1 MKVTIVHTNNKKQ
14 LLVSTKTMEK
24 LMERFARD
32 DSKLTITH
40 FRESVPYLSNNY
52 EGYKD
57 MPKWMHI
64 YPAAEFAKDEN
75 NNLKMKAFNGIL
87 LLKFG
92 NITDVDGVEGIKRS
106 VAILPSTLAAITGA
120 DGKTVIVLIKF
131 QGEKDSLPTSEADAE
146 LLYRIAYQQIFPV
159 YQAIVKASILV
170 DGPKPSIEAGS
181 TLSQEPSIH
190 NSFMMT
196 LDAEPYFNSKAVAM
210 KIDSHARSQNLTP
223 NTGNNQQMIADSGT
237 AEAKND
243 NKKEDKNSVRSNIVS
258 MMKLLESR
266 YDFRYNTV
274 MKYVEYL
281 PKDKGWYGYRP
292 VEPRVQKRMTLEV
305 QLANIRVSIKD
316 VRNYLESDLLS
327 TYNPVEDFLFKCAGK
342 WDGKDYI
349 RALART
355 VPTDNPYWEDWFYTW
370 FLAMVN
376 QWRSYSHRKY
386 GNSVAPLLISK
397 QGYNKSTFCRSL
409 VPPELQWGYNDNL
422 VLSEKRQVLQAMC
435 QALLLNLDEFN
446 QISPQ
451 VQQGFLKN
459 IIQLPSV
466 KMKPPYGSH
475 VQEFPRMASFIATS
489 NMEDILS
496 DPSGN
501 RRFLGVELTGPI
513 DVSQLPNYEQ
523 LYAQALAALQAG
535 EKTYFDAEQTKLIMA
550 SNRKFEVISPV
561 DQYFNLYFD
570 LTDDAKQGEY
580 LTAAEIFQELKSHI
594 GSSVKLSNLISF
606 GRKLSQMPSIH
617 RKRFNDGMRYLV
629 VRKS

>member
-1 MKVTIVHTNNKKQ
+1 MKITITHRNNKNQ
-14 LLVSTKTMEK
+14 LLVSTKS
-24 LMERFARD
+24 LERFLERIVND
-32 DSKLTITH
+32 DAKNTVAN
-40 FRESVPYLSNNY
+40 FREYVPWLTNGYD
-52 EGYKD
+52 GYKN
-57 MPKWMHI
+57 MATWMHVH
-64 YPAAEFAKDEN
+64 PAAEFQKSEN
-75 NNLKMKAFNGIL
+75 GLLKMKQNNGVL
-87 LLKFG
+87 LLTFV
-92 NITDVDGVEGIKRS
+92 NIEEDGGVDAVKQK
-106 VAILPSTLAAITGA
+106 VASLPSTLAAFMGA
-120 DGKTVIVLIKF
+120 DGISLNVLVKYALAK
-131 QGEKDSLPTSEADAE
+131 GSLPDDEVEADRIYKQAFQTFAP
-146 LLYRIAYQQIFPV
+146 LYQIL
-159 YQAIVKASILV
+159 VKATMQM
-170 DGPKPSIEAGS
+170 P
-181 TLSQEPSIH
+181 EPSIYSDFLFTQDASPYYREDALPLVLNEIIH
-190 NSFMMT
+190 TIEKPVDNLKDAIVDNSEEDVDKDGKELSDNIM
-196 LDAEPYFNSKAVAM
+196 
-210 KIDSHARSQNLTP
+210 R
-223 NTGNNQQMIADSGT
+223 MIGFLC
-237 AEAKND
+237 
-243 NKKEDKNSVRSNIVS
+243 KK
-258 MMKLLESR
+258 
-266 YDFRYNTV
+266 YDFRYNSV
-274 MKYVEYL
+274 MKFTEYR
-281 PKDKGWYGYRP
+281 PKDKDYWGYQP
-292 VEPRVQKRMTLEV
+292 VDARVQKRMTLEV

-523 LYAQALAALQAG
+523 LYAQALVALQAG

>member
-1 MKVTIVHTNNKKQ
+1 MKFTITHRNKKNQ
-14 LLVSTKTMEK
+14 LLVSTKS
-24 LMERFARD
+24 LERFLERIVND
-32 DSKLTITH
+32 DAKNTVEN
-40 FRESVPYLSNNY
+40 FREYVPWLTNGYD
-52 EGYKD
+52 GYKD
-57 MPKWMHI
+57 MPTWMHVH
-64 YPAAEFAKDEN
+64 PAAEFQKSEN
-75 NNLKMKAFNGIL
+75 GLLKMKQNNGIL
-87 LLKFG
+87 LLTFV
-92 NITDVDGVEGIKRS
+92 NIKEEGGVAAAKQS
-106 VAILPSTLAAITGA
+106 VASLPSTLSAFMGA
-120 DGKTVIVLIKF
+120 DGISLNVLVKYALAK
-131 QGEKDSLPTSEADAE
+131 GSLPDDEVEADRIYKQAFQTFAP
-146 LLYRIAYQQIFPV
+146 LYQIL
-159 YQAIVKASILV
+159 VKATMQM
-170 DGPKPSIEAGS
+170 P
-181 TLSQEPSIH
+181 EPSIYSDFLFTQDASPYYREDALPLVLNEVIH
-190 NSFMMT
+190 TVEKPVDNLKDAIVDNSEEDVDKDGKELSDNIM
-196 LDAEPYFNSKAVAM
+196 
-210 KIDSHARSQNLTP
+210 R
-223 NTGNNQQMIADSGT
+223 MIGFLC
-237 AEAKND
+237 
-243 NKKEDKNSVRSNIVS
+243 KK
-258 MMKLLESR
+258 
-266 YDFRYNTV
+266 YDFRYNSV
-274 MKYVEYL
+274 MKFTEYR
-281 PKDKGWYGYRP
+281 PKDKDYWGYQP
-292 VEPRVQKRMTLEV
+292 VDARVQKRMTLEV

-570 LTDDAKQGEY
+570 LTDDVKLGEY

>member
-1 MKVTIVHTNNKKQ
+1 MKITITHRNNKNQ
-14 LLVSTKTMEK
+14 LLVSTKS
-24 LMERFARD
+24 LERFLERIVND
-32 DSKLTITH
+32 DAKNTIAN
-40 FRESVPYLSNNY
+40 FREYVPWLTNGYD
-52 EGYKD
+52 GYKN
-57 MPKWMHI
+57 MATWMHVH
-64 YPAAEFAKDEN
+64 PAAEFQKSEN
-75 NNLKMKAFNGIL
+75 GLLKMKQNNGVL
-87 LLKFG
+87 LLTFV
-92 NITDVDGVEGIKRS
+92 NIKDDGGVDAVKQK
-106 VAILPSTLAAITGA
+106 VASLPSTLAAFIGA
-120 DGKTVIVLIKF
+120 DGISLNVLVKYALAK
-131 QGEKDSLPTSEADAE
+131 GSLPDDEVEADRIYKQAFQTFAP
-146 LLYRIAYQQIFPV
+146 LYQIL
-159 YQAIVKASILV
+159 VKATMQM
-170 DGPKPSIEAGS
+170 P
-181 TLSQEPSIH
+181 EPSIYSDFLFTQDASPYYREDALPLVLNEVIH
-190 NSFMMT
+190 TIEKPVDNLKNAIVDNSEEDVDKDCKELSDNIM
-196 LDAEPYFNSKAVAM
+196 
-210 KIDSHARSQNLTP
+210 R
-223 NTGNNQQMIADSGT
+223 MIGFLC
-237 AEAKND
+237 
-243 NKKEDKNSVRSNIVS
+243 KK
-258 MMKLLESR
+258 
-266 YDFRYNTV
+266 YDFRYNSV
-274 MKYVEYL
+274 MKFTEYR
-281 PKDKGWYGYRP
+281 PKDKDYWGFQP
-292 VEPRVQKRMTLEV
+292 VDARVQKRMTLEV

-327 TYNPVEDFLFKCAGK
+327 TYNPVEDFLFKCMGK
-342 WDGKDYI
+342 WDGKDHI

-422 VLSEKRQVLQAMC
+422 VLSEKRHVLQAMC

>member
-1 MKVTIVHTNNKKQ
+1 MKITITHRNNKNQ
-14 LLVSTKTMEK
+14 LLVSTKS
-24 LMERFARD
+24 LERFLERIVND
-32 DSKLTITH
+32 DAKNTVAN
-40 FRESVPYLSNNY
+40 FREYVPWLTNGYD
-52 EGYKD
+52 GYKN
-57 MPKWMHI
+57 MATWMHVH
-64 YPAAEFAKDEN
+64 PAAEFQKSEN
-75 NNLKMKAFNGIL
+75 GLLKMKQNNGVL
-87 LLKFG
+87 LLTFV
-92 NITDVDGVEGIKRS
+92 NIEEDGGVGAVKQK
-106 VAILPSTLAAITGA
+106 VASLPSTLAAFMGA
-120 DGKTVIVLIKF
+120 DGISLNVLVKYALAK
-131 QGEKDSLPTSEADAE
+131 GSLPDNEVEADRIYKQAFQTFAP
-146 LLYRIAYQQIFPV
+146 LYQIL
-159 YQAIVKASILV
+159 VKATMQM
-170 DGPKPSIEAGS
+170 P
-181 TLSQEPSIH
+181 EPSIYSDFLFTQDASPYYREDALPLVLNEVIH
-190 NSFMMT
+190 TVEKPVDNLKDAIVDNSEEDVDKDGKELSDNIM
-196 LDAEPYFNSKAVAM
+196 
-210 KIDSHARSQNLTP
+210 R
-223 NTGNNQQMIADSGT
+223 MIGFLC
-237 AEAKND
+237 
-243 NKKEDKNSVRSNIVS
+243 KK
-258 MMKLLESR
+258 
-266 YDFRYNTV
+266 YDFRYNSV
-274 MKYVEYL
+274 MKFTEYR
-281 PKDKGWYGYRP
+281 PKDKDYWGYQP
-292 VEPRVQKRMTLEV
+292 VDARVQKRMTLEV

-570 LTDDAKQGEY
+570 LTDDVKLGEY

>member
-1 MKVTIVHTNNKKQ
+1 MKITITHRNNKNQ
-14 LLVSTKTMEK
+14 LLVSTKS
-24 LMERFARD
+24 LERFLERIVND
-32 DSKLTITH
+32 DAKNTVAN
-40 FRESVPYLSNNY
+40 FREYVPWLTNGYD
-52 EGYKD
+52 GYKN
-57 MPKWMHI
+57 MATWMHVH
-64 YPAAEFAKDEN
+64 PAAEFQKSEN
-75 NNLKMKAFNGIL
+75 GLLKMKQNNGVL
-87 LLKFG
+87 LLTFV
-92 NITDVDGVEGIKRS
+92 NIEEDGGVDAVKQK
-106 VAILPSTLAAITGA
+106 VASLPSTLAAFMGA
-120 DGKTVIVLIKF
+120 DGISLNVLVKYALAK
-131 QGEKDSLPTSEADAE
+131 GSLPDNEVEADRIYKQAFQTFAP
-146 LLYRIAYQQIFPV
+146 LYQIL
-159 YQAIVKASILV
+159 VKATMQM
-170 DGPKPSIEAGS
+170 P
-181 TLSQEPSIH
+181 EPSIYSDFLFTQDASPYYREDALPLVLNEVIH
-190 NSFMMT
+190 TVEKPVDNLKDAIVDNSEEDVDKDGKELSDNIM
-196 LDAEPYFNSKAVAM
+196 
-210 KIDSHARSQNLTP
+210 R
-223 NTGNNQQMIADSGT
+223 MIGFLC
-237 AEAKND
+237 
-243 NKKEDKNSVRSNIVS
+243 KK
-258 MMKLLESR
+258 
-266 YDFRYNTV
+266 YDFRYNSV
-274 MKYVEYL
+274 MKFTEYR
-281 PKDKGWYGYRP
+281 PKDKDYWGYQP
-292 VEPRVQKRMTLEV
+292 VDARVQKRMTLEV

-349 RALART
+349 RALACT

-422 VLSEKRQVLQAMC
+422 VLSEKRHVLQAMC

>member
-1 MKVTIVHTNNKKQ
+1 MKITITHRNNKNQ
-14 LLVSTKTMEK
+14 LLVSTKS
-24 LMERFARD
+24 LERFLERIVND
-32 DSKLTITH
+32 DAKNTIAN
-40 FRESVPYLSNNY
+40 FREYVPWLTNGYD
-52 EGYKD
+52 GYKN
-57 MPKWMHI
+57 MATWMHVH
-64 YPAAEFAKDEN
+64 PAAEFQKSEN
-75 NNLKMKAFNGIL
+75 GLLKMKQNNGVL
-87 LLKFG
+87 LLTFV
-92 NITDVDGVEGIKRS
+92 NIKEDGGVDAVKQK
-106 VAILPSTLAAITGA
+106 VASLPSTLAAFMGA
-120 DGKTVIVLIKF
+120 DGISLNVLVKYALAK
-131 QGEKDSLPTSEADAE
+131 GSLPDDEVEADRIYKQAFQTFAP
-146 LLYRIAYQQIFPV
+146 LYQIL
-159 YQAIVKASILV
+159 VKATMQM
-170 DGPKPSIEAGS
+170 P
-181 TLSQEPSIH
+181 EPSIYSDFLFTQDASPYYREDALPLVLNEVIH
-190 NSFMMT
+190 TIEKSVDNLKDAIVDNSEEDVDKDGKELSDNIM
-196 LDAEPYFNSKAVAM
+196 
-210 KIDSHARSQNLTP
+210 R
-223 NTGNNQQMIADSGT
+223 MIGFLC
-237 AEAKND
+237 
-243 NKKEDKNSVRSNIVS
+243 KK
-258 MMKLLESR
+258 
-266 YDFRYNTV
+266 YDFRYNSV
-274 MKYVEYL
+274 MKFTEYR
-281 PKDKGWYGYRP
+281 PKDKDYWGFQP
-292 VEPRVQKRMTLEV
+292 VDARVQKRMTLEV

-327 TYNPVEDFLFKCAGK
+327 TYNPVENFLFKCMGK
-342 WDGKDYI
+342 WDGKDHI

-355 VPTDNPYWEDWFYTW
+355 VPTDNPHWEDWFYTW
-370 FLAMVN
+370 FLAMVD

-435 QALLLNLDEFN
+435 QSLVINLDEFN

-459 IIQLPSV
+459 LIQLPSV

-523 LYAQALAALQAG
+523 LYAQALSALQTG
-535 EKTYFDAEQTKLIMA
+535 EKTYFDAEQTKMIMA

-570 LTDDAKQGEY
+570 LTDDVKQGEY

-594 GSSVKLSNLISF
+594 GSSVKLSNLITF

>member
-1 MKVTIVHTNNKKQ
+1 MMKFTITHRNKKNQ
-14 LLVSTKTMEK
+14 LLVSTKS
-24 LMERFARD
+24 LERFLERIVND
-32 DSKLTITH
+32 DAKNTVEN
-40 FRESVPYLSNNY
+40 FREYVPWLTNGYD
-52 EGYKD
+52 GYKD
-57 MPKWMHI
+57 MPTWMHVH
-64 YPAAEFAKDEN
+64 PAAEFQKSEN
-75 NNLKMKAFNGIL
+75 GLLKMKQNNGIL
-87 LLKFG
+87 LLTFV
-92 NITDVDGVEGIKRS
+92 NIKEEGGVAAAKQS
-106 VAILPSTLAAITGA
+106 VASLPSTLAAFMGA
-120 DGKTVIVLIKF
+120 DGISLHVLVKYALSKGTLPNEEAEADRIYKQAF
-131 QGEKDSLPTSEADAE
+131 HTFAPLYQILVKATMQMPEPSIYSDFLLTRDSLPYYREDALPLMLNE
-146 LLYRIAYQQIFPV
+146 VIHTVEKPV
-159 YQAIVKASILV
+159 DNIN
-170 DGPKPSIEAGS
+170 EAGVDNS
-181 TLSQEPSIH
+181 SEHVDKDSKELSDNILS
-190 NSFMMT
+190 
-196 LDAEPYFNSKAVAM
+196 
-210 KIDSHARSQNLTP
+210 
-223 NTGNNQQMIADSGT
+223 MIGFLC
-237 AEAKND
+237 
-243 NKKEDKNSVRSNIVS
+243 KK
-258 MMKLLESR
+258 
-266 YDFRYNTV
+266 YDFRYNSV
-274 MKYVEYL
+274 MKFTEYR
-281 PKDKGWYGYRP
+281 PKDKDYWGFQP
-292 VEPRVQKRMTLEV
+292 VDARVQKRMTLEV

-327 TYNPVEDFLFKCAGK
+327 TYNPVENFLFKCMGK
-342 WDGKDYI
+342 WDGKDHI
-349 RALART
+349 RALGRT
-355 VPTDNPYWEDWFYTW
+355 VPTDNPHWEDWFYTW
-370 FLAMVN
+370 FLAMVD

-523 LYAQALAALQAG
+523 LYAQALSALQAG

-570 LTDDAKQGEY
+570 LTDDAKLGEY

>member
-1 MKVTIVHTNNKKQ
+1 MKFTITHRNKKNQ
-14 LLVSTKTMEK
+14 LLVSTKS
-24 LMERFARD
+24 LERFLERIVNDDARN
-32 DSKLTITH
+32 TVEN
-40 FRESVPYLSNNY
+40 FREYVPYLTNGY
-52 EGYKD
+52 DGYKD
-57 MPKWMHI
+57 MPTWMHVH
-64 YPAAEFAKDEN
+64 PAAEFQKSEN
-75 NNLKMKAFNGIL
+75 GLLKMKKNNGVL
-87 LLKFG
+87 LLTF
-92 NITDVDGVEGIKRS
+92 VDIDEDGGADAIKQK
-106 VAILPSTLAAITGA
+106 VASLPSTLAAFVGA
-120 DGKTVIVLIKF
+120 DGISLHVLAKYALAK
-131 QGEKDSLPTSEADAE
+131 GALPDEEADAD
-146 LLYRIAYQQIFPV
+146 RIYKQAFLTFAPL
-159 YQAIVKASILV
+159 YQALVKAKMQM
-170 DGPKPSIEAGS
+170 P
-181 TLSQEPSIH
+181 EPSIYSDFLMTRDSFPYYREDALPLTLNEVFH
-190 NSFMMT
+190 DAGKPVESVDERDADNSSA
-196 LDAEPYFNSKAVAM
+196 DVDNDSKELSDNIM
-210 KIDSHARSQNLTP
+210 S
-223 NTGNNQQMIADSGT
+223 MIGFLC
-237 AEAKND
+237 
-243 NKKEDKNSVRSNIVS
+243 KK
-258 MMKLLESR
+258 
-266 YDFRYNTV
+266 YDFRYNSV
-274 MKYVEYL
+274 MKCTE
-281 PKDKGWYGYRP
+281 YRP
-292 VEPRVQKRMTLEV
+292 KEKDYWGYQPVDARVQKRMTLEV

-327 TYNPVEDFLFKCAGK
+327 TYNPVENFLFNCEGK
-342 WDGKDYI
+342 WDGKDHI

-370 FLAMVN
+370 FLAMVD
-376 QWRSYSHRKY
+376 QWRTYSHRKY

-435 QALLLNLDEFN
+435 QSLVINLDEFN

-466 KMKPPYGSH
+466 KIKPPYGSH

-513 DVSQLPNYEQ
+513 DVSQRPNYEQ
-523 LYAQALAALQAG
+523 LYAQALSALRAG
-535 EKTYFDAEQTKLIMA
+535 EKTYFDAEQTRQIMA
-550 SNRKFEVISPV
+550 NNRKFEVLSPV
-561 DQYFNLYFD
+561 DQYFDLYFD

-594 GSSVKLSNLISF
+594 GSSLKLNSLIAF
-606 GRKLSQMPSIH
+606 GRKLSQMPTIH

>member
-1 MKVTIVHTNNKKQ
+1 MKFTITHRNKKNQ
-14 LLVSTKTMEK
+14 LLVSTKS
-24 LMERFARD
+24 LERFLERIVND
-32 DSKLTITH
+32 DAKNTVEN
-40 FRESVPYLSNNY
+40 FREYVPWLTNGYD
-52 EGYKD
+52 GYKD
-57 MPKWMHI
+57 MPTWMHVH
-64 YPAAEFAKDEN
+64 PAAEFQKSEN
-75 NNLKMKAFNGIL
+75 GLLKMKQNNGIL
-87 LLKFG
+87 LLTFV
-92 NITDVDGVEGIKRS
+92 NIKEEGGVAAAKQN
-106 VAILPSTLAAITGA
+106 VASLPSTLAAFMGA
-120 DGKTVIVLIKF
+120 DGISLHVLVKYALSKGTLPNEEAEADRIYKQAF
-131 QGEKDSLPTSEADAE
+131 HTFAPLYQILVKATMQMPEPSIYSDFLLTRDSLPYYREDALPLMLNE
-146 LLYRIAYQQIFPV
+146 VIHTVEKPV
-159 YQAIVKASILV
+159 DNMNEV
-170 DGPKPSIEAGS
+170 DVD
-181 TLSQEPSIH
+181 
-190 NSFMMT
+190 NSFEHV
-196 LDAEPYFNSKAVAM
+196 DKDSKELSDNIM
-210 KIDSHARSQNLTP
+210 S
-223 NTGNNQQMIADSGT
+223 MIGFLC
-237 AEAKND
+237 
-243 NKKEDKNSVRSNIVS
+243 KK
-258 MMKLLESR
+258 
-266 YDFRYNTV
+266 YDFRYNSV
-274 MKYVEYL
+274 MKFTEYR
-281 PKDKGWYGYRP
+281 PKDKDYWGFQP
-292 VEPRVQKRMTLEV
+292 VDARVQKRMTLEV

-327 TYNPVEDFLFKCAGK
+327 TYNPVENFLFKCMGK
-342 WDGKDYI
+342 WDGKDHI

-355 VPTDNPYWEDWFYTW
+355 VPTDNPHWEDWFYTW
-370 FLAMVN
+370 FLAMVD

-570 LTDDAKQGEY
+570 LTDDVKLGEY
-580 LTAAEIFQELKSHI
+580 LTAAEIFQELKRHI

-629 VRKS
+629 ARKS

>member
-1 MKVTIVHTNNKKQ
+1 MKITITHRNNKNQ
-14 LLVSTKTMEK
+14 LLVSTKS
-24 LMERFARD
+24 LERFLERIVND
-32 DSKLTITH
+32 DAKNTVTN
-40 FRESVPYLSNNY
+40 FREYVPWLTNGYD
-52 EGYKD
+52 GYKN
-57 MPKWMHI
+57 MATWMHVH
-64 YPAAEFAKDEN
+64 PAAEFQKSEN
-75 NNLKMKAFNGIL
+75 GLLKMKQNNGVL
-87 LLKFG
+87 LLTFV
-92 NITDVDGVEGIKRS
+92 NIEEDGGVDAVKQK
-106 VAILPSTLAAITGA
+106 VASLPSTLAAFMGA
-120 DGKTVIVLIKF
+120 DGISLNVLVKYALAK
-131 QGEKDSLPTSEADAE
+131 GSLPDNEVEADRIYKQAFQTFAP
-146 LLYRIAYQQIFPV
+146 LYQIL
-159 YQAIVKASILV
+159 VKATMQM
-170 DGPKPSIEAGS
+170 P
-181 TLSQEPSIH
+181 EPSIYSDFLFTQDASPYYREDALPLVLNEVIH
-190 NSFMMT
+190 TVGKPVDNLKDAIVDNSEEDVDKDGKELSDNIM
-196 LDAEPYFNSKAVAM
+196 
-210 KIDSHARSQNLTP
+210 R
-223 NTGNNQQMIADSGT
+223 MIGFLC
-237 AEAKND
+237 
-243 NKKEDKNSVRSNIVS
+243 KK
-258 MMKLLESR
+258 
-266 YDFRYNTV
+266 YDFRYNSV
-274 MKYVEYL
+274 MKFTEYR
-281 PKDKGWYGYRP
+281 PKDKDYWGYQP
-292 VEPRVQKRMTLEV
+292 VDARVQKRMTLEV

-327 TYNPVEDFLFKCAGK
+327 TYNPVENFLFKCMGK

-570 LTDDAKQGEY
+570 LTDDAKLGEY

>member
-1 MKVTIVHTNNKKQ
+1 MKFTITHRNKKNQ
-14 LLVSTKTMEK
+14 LLVSTKS
-24 LMERFARD
+24 LERFLERIVND
-32 DSKLTITH
+32 DAKNTVEN
-40 FRESVPYLSNNY
+40 FREYVPWLTNGYD
-52 EGYKD
+52 GYKD
-57 MPKWMHI
+57 MPTWMHVH
-64 YPAAEFAKDEN
+64 PAAEFQKSEN
-75 NNLKMKAFNGIL
+75 GLLKMKQNNGIL
-87 LLKFG
+87 LLTFV
-92 NITDVDGVEGIKRS
+92 NIKEEGGVAAAKQS
-106 VAILPSTLAAITGA
+106 VASLPSTLAAFMGA
-120 DGKTVIVLIKF
+120 DGISLHVLVKYALSK
-131 QGEKDSLPTSEADAE
+131 GTLPNEEAEADRIYKQAFHTFAP
-146 LLYRIAYQQIFPV
+146 LYQIL
-159 YQAIVKASILV
+159 VKATMQM
-170 DGPKPSIEAGS
+170 P
-181 TLSQEPSIH
+181 EPSIYSDFLLTRDALPYYREDALPLMLNEVIH
-190 NSFMMT
+190 TVEKPVDNMNEVDVDNSFEHV
-196 LDAEPYFNSKAVAM
+196 DKDSKEL
-210 KIDSHARSQNLTP
+210 S
-223 NTGNNQQMIADSGT
+223 GNIMSMIGFLC
-237 AEAKND
+237 
-243 NKKEDKNSVRSNIVS
+243 KK
-258 MMKLLESR
+258 
-266 YDFRYNTV
+266 YDFRYNSV
-274 MKYVEYL
+274 MKFTEYR
-281 PKDKGWYGYRP
+281 PKDKDYWGFQP
-292 VEPRVQKRMTLEV
+292 VDARVQKRMTLEV

-327 TYNPVEDFLFKCAGK
+327 TYNPVENFLFKCMGK
-342 WDGKDYI
+342 WDGKDHI

-355 VPTDNPYWEDWFYTW
+355 VPTDNPHWEDWFYTW
-370 FLAMVN
+370 FLAMVD

-629 VRKS
+629 ARKS

>member
-1 MKVTIVHTNNKKQ
+1 MKITITHRNNKNQ
-14 LLVSTKTMEK
+14 LLVSTKS
-24 LMERFARD
+24 LERFLERIVND
-32 DSKLTITH
+32 DAKNTVAN
-40 FRESVPYLSNNY
+40 FREYVPWLTNGYD
-52 EGYKD
+52 GYKN
-57 MPKWMHI
+57 MATWMHVH
-64 YPAAEFAKDEN
+64 PAAEFQKSEN
-75 NNLKMKAFNGIL
+75 GLLKMKQNNGVL
-87 LLKFG
+87 LLTFV
-92 NITDVDGVEGIKRS
+92 NIEEDGGVDAVKQK
-106 VAILPSTLAAITGA
+106 VASLPSTLAAFMGA
-120 DGKTVIVLIKF
+120 DGISLNVLVKYALAK
-131 QGEKDSLPTSEADAE
+131 GSLPDNEVEADRIYKQAFQTFAP
-146 LLYRIAYQQIFPV
+146 LYQIL
-159 YQAIVKASILV
+159 VKATMQM
-170 DGPKPSIEAGS
+170 P
-181 TLSQEPSIH
+181 EPSIYSDFLFTQDASPYYREDALPLVLNEVIH
-190 NSFMMT
+190 TVGKPVDNLKDAIVDNSEEDVDKDGKELSDNIM
-196 LDAEPYFNSKAVAM
+196 
-210 KIDSHARSQNLTP
+210 R
-223 NTGNNQQMIADSGT
+223 MIGFLC
-237 AEAKND
+237 
-243 NKKEDKNSVRSNIVS
+243 KK
-258 MMKLLESR
+258 
-266 YDFRYNTV
+266 YDFRYNSV
-274 MKYVEYL
+274 MKFTEYR
-281 PKDKGWYGYRP
+281 PKDKDYWGYQP
-292 VEPRVQKRMTLEV
+292 VDARVQKRMTLEV

>member
-1 MKVTIVHTNNKKQ
+1 MKFTITHRNKKNQ
-14 LLVSTKTMEK
+14 LLVSTKS
-24 LMERFARD
+24 LERFLERIVNDDARN
-32 DSKLTITH
+32 TVEN
-40 FRESVPYLSNNY
+40 FREYVPYLTNGY
-52 EGYKD
+52 DGYKD
-57 MPKWMHI
+57 MPTWMHVH
-64 YPAAEFAKDEN
+64 PAAEFQKSEN
-75 NNLKMKAFNGIL
+75 GLLKMKKNNGVL
-87 LLKFG
+87 LLTF
-92 NITDVDGVEGIKRS
+92 VDIDEDGGADAIKQK
-106 VAILPSTLAAITGA
+106 VASLPSTLAAFVGA
-120 DGKTVIVLIKF
+120 DGISLHVLAKYALAK
-131 QGEKDSLPTSEADAE
+131 GALPDEEADAD
-146 LLYRIAYQQIFPV
+146 RIYKQAFLTFAPL
-159 YQAIVKASILV
+159 YQALVKAKMQM
-170 DGPKPSIEAGS
+170 P
-181 TLSQEPSIH
+181 EPSIYSDFLMTRD
-190 NSFMMT
+190 SFPYYREDALPLT
-196 LDAEPYFNSKAVAM
+196 LNEVFHDAEKPVESVDERDADNSSADVDN
-210 KIDSHARSQNLTP
+210 DSKELSDNIMS
-223 NTGNNQQMIADSGT
+223 MIGFLC
-237 AEAKND
+237 
-243 NKKEDKNSVRSNIVS
+243 KK
-258 MMKLLESR
+258 
-266 YDFRYNTV
+266 YDFRYNSV
-274 MKYVEYL
+274 MKCTE
-281 PKDKGWYGYRP
+281 YRP
-292 VEPRVQKRMTLEV
+292 KEKDYWGYQPVDARVQKRMTLEV

-327 TYNPVEDFLFKCAGK
+327 TYNPVENFLFNCEGK
-342 WDGKDYI
+342 WDGKDHI

-370 FLAMVN
+370 FLAMVD
-376 QWRSYSHRKY
+376 QWRTYSHRKY

-435 QALLLNLDEFN
+435 QSLVINLDEFN

-466 KMKPPYGSH
+466 KIKPPYGSH

-513 DVSQLPNYEQ
+513 NVSQRPNYEQ
-523 LYAQALAALQAG
+523 LYAQALSALRAG
-535 EKTYFDAEQTKLIMA
+535 EKTYFDAEQTRQIMA
-550 SNRKFEVISPV
+550 NNRKFEVLSPV
-561 DQYFNLYFD
+561 DQYFDLYFD

-594 GSSVKLSNLISF
+594 GSSLKLNSLIAF
-606 GRKLSQMPSIH
+606 GRKLSQMPTIH

>member
-1 MKVTIVHTNNKKQ
+1 MKFTITHRNKKNQ
-14 LLVSTKTMEK
+14 LLVSTKS
-24 LMERFARD
+24 LERFLERIVNDDARN
-32 DSKLTITH
+32 TVEN
-40 FRESVPYLSNNY
+40 FREYVPYLTNGY
-52 EGYKD
+52 DGYKD
-57 MPKWMHI
+57 MPTWMHVH
-64 YPAAEFAKDEN
+64 PAAEFQKSEN
-75 NNLKMKAFNGIL
+75 GLLKMKKNNGVL
-87 LLKFG
+87 LLTF
-92 NITDVDGVEGIKRS
+92 VDIDEDGGADAIKQK
-106 VAILPSTLAAITGA
+106 VASLPSTLAAFVGA
-120 DGKTVIVLIKF
+120 DGISLHVLAKYALAK
-131 QGEKDSLPTSEADAE
+131 GTLPDEEADAD
-146 LLYRIAYQQIFPV
+146 RIYKQAFLTFAPL
-159 YQAIVKASILV
+159 YQALVKAKMQM
-170 DGPKPSIEAGS
+170 P
-181 TLSQEPSIH
+181 EPSIFSDFLMTRD
-190 NSFMMT
+190 SFPYYREDALPLT
-196 LDAEPYFNSKAVAM
+196 LNEVFHDAEKPVESVDERKVDKSSGDVDNDSKELSDNIM
-210 KIDSHARSQNLTP
+210 S
-223 NTGNNQQMIADSGT
+223 MIGFLC
-237 AEAKND
+237 
-243 NKKEDKNSVRSNIVS
+243 KK
-258 MMKLLESR
+258 
-266 YDFRYNTV
+266 YDFRYNSV
-274 MKYVEYL
+274 MKCTE
-281 PKDKGWYGYRP
+281 YRP
-292 VEPRVQKRMTLEV
+292 KEKDYWGYQPVDARVQKRMTLEV

-327 TYNPVEDFLFKCAGK
+327 TYNPVENFLFNCEGK
-342 WDGKDYI
+342 WDGKDHI

-370 FLAMVN
+370 FLAMVD
-376 QWRSYSHRKY
+376 QWRAYSHRKY

-435 QALLLNLDEFN
+435 QSLVINLDEFN

-466 KMKPPYGSH
+466 KIKPPYGSH

-513 DVSQLPNYEQ
+513 NVSQRPNYEQ
-523 LYAQALAALQAG
+523 LYAQALSALRAG
-535 EKTYFDAEQTKLIMA
+535 EKTYFDAEQTRQIMA
-550 SNRKFEVISPV
+550 NNRKFEVLSPV
-561 DQYFNLYFD
+561 DQYFDLYFD

-594 GSSVKLSNLISF
+594 GSSLKLNSLIAF
-606 GRKLSQMPSIH
+606 GRKLSQMPTIH

>member
-1 MKVTIVHTNNKKQ
+1 MKITITHRNNKNQ
-14 LLVSTKTMEK
+14 LLVSTKS
-24 LMERFARD
+24 LERFLERIVND
-32 DSKLTITH
+32 DAKNTVAN
-40 FRESVPYLSNNY
+40 FREYVPWLTNGYD
-52 EGYKD
+52 GYKN
-57 MPKWMHI
+57 MATWMHVH
-64 YPAAEFAKDEN
+64 PAAEFQKSEN
-75 NNLKMKAFNGIL
+75 GLLKMKQNNGVL
-87 LLKFG
+87 LLTFV
-92 NITDVDGVEGIKRS
+92 NIEEDGGVDAVKQK
-106 VAILPSTLAAITGA
+106 VASLPSTLAAFMGA
-120 DGKTVIVLIKF
+120 DGISLNVLVKYALAK
-131 QGEKDSLPTSEADAE
+131 GSLPDDEVEADRIYKQAFQTFAP
-146 LLYRIAYQQIFPV
+146 LYQIL
-159 YQAIVKASILV
+159 VKATMQM
-170 DGPKPSIEAGS
+170 P
-181 TLSQEPSIH
+181 EPSIC
-190 NSFMMT
+190 SDFLFT
-196 LDAEPYFNSKAVAM
+196 QDASPYYREDALPLVLNEVIHTVEKPVDNLKDAIVDNSKEDVDKDGKELSDNIM
-210 KIDSHARSQNLTP
+210 R
-223 NTGNNQQMIADSGT
+223 MIGFLC
-237 AEAKND
+237 
-243 NKKEDKNSVRSNIVS
+243 KK
-258 MMKLLESR
+258 
-266 YDFRYNTV
+266 YDFRYNSV
-274 MKYVEYL
+274 MKFTEYR
-281 PKDKGWYGYRP
+281 PKDKDYWGYQP
-292 VEPRVQKRMTLEV
+292 VDARVQKRMTLEV

>member
-1 MKVTIVHTNNKKQ
+1 MKITITHRNNKNQ
-14 LLVSTKTMEK
+14 LLVSTKS
-24 LMERFARD
+24 LERFLERIVND
-32 DSKLTITH
+32 DAKNTVAN
-40 FRESVPYLSNNY
+40 FREYVPWLTNGYD
-52 EGYKD
+52 GYKN
-57 MPKWMHI
+57 MATWMHVH
-64 YPAAEFAKDEN
+64 PAAEFQKSEN
-75 NNLKMKAFNGIL
+75 GLLKMKQNNGIL
-87 LLKFG
+87 LLTFV
-92 NITDVDGVEGIKRS
+92 NIKDDGGVDAVKQK
-106 VAILPSTLAAITGA
+106 VASLPSTLAAFMGA
-120 DGKTVIVLIKF
+120 DGISLHVLVKYALAK
-131 QGEKDSLPTSEADAE
+131 GSLPDNEVEADRIYKQAFQTFAP
-146 LLYRIAYQQIFPV
+146 LYQIL
-159 YQAIVKASILV
+159 VKATMQM
-170 DGPKPSIEAGS
+170 P
-181 TLSQEPSIH
+181 EPSIYSDFLFTQDASPYYREDALPLVLNEVIH
-190 NSFMMT
+190 TIEKPVDNLKDAIVDNSEEDVDKDGKDLSDNIM
-196 LDAEPYFNSKAVAM
+196 
-210 KIDSHARSQNLTP
+210 R
-223 NTGNNQQMIADSGT
+223 MIGFLC
-237 AEAKND
+237 
-243 NKKEDKNSVRSNIVS
+243 KK
-258 MMKLLESR
+258 
-266 YDFRYNTV
+266 YDFRYNSV
-274 MKYVEYL
+274 MKFTEYR
-281 PKDKGWYGYRP
+281 PKDKDYWGYQP
-292 VEPRVQKRMTLEV
+292 VDARVQKRMTLEV

-386 GNSVAPLLISK
+386 GNSVAPLLISR

>member
-1 MKVTIVHTNNKKQ
+1 MKITITHRNNKNQ
-14 LLVSTKTMEK
+14 LLVSTKS
-24 LMERFARD
+24 LERFLERIVND
-32 DSKLTITH
+32 DAKNTVAN
-40 FRESVPYLSNNY
+40 FREYVPWLTNGYD
-52 EGYKD
+52 GYKN
-57 MPKWMHI
+57 MASWMHVH
-64 YPAAEFAKDEN
+64 PAAEFQKSEN
-75 NNLKMKAFNGIL
+75 GLLKMKQNNGVL
-87 LLKFG
+87 LLTFV
-92 NITDVDGVEGIKRS
+92 NIEEDGGVDAVKQK
-106 VAILPSTLAAITGA
+106 VASLPSTLAAFMGA
-120 DGKTVIVLIKF
+120 DGISLNVLVKYALAK
-131 QGEKDSLPTSEADAE
+131 GSLPDDEVEADRIYKQAFQTFAP
-146 LLYRIAYQQIFPV
+146 LYQIL
-159 YQAIVKASILV
+159 VKATMQM
-170 DGPKPSIEAGS
+170 P
-181 TLSQEPSIH
+181 EPSICSDFLFTQDASPYYREDALPLVLNEVIH
-190 NSFMMT
+190 TVEKPVDNLKDAIVDNSEEDVDKDGKELSDNIM
-196 LDAEPYFNSKAVAM
+196 
-210 KIDSHARSQNLTP
+210 R
-223 NTGNNQQMIADSGT
+223 MIGFLC
-237 AEAKND
+237 
-243 NKKEDKNSVRSNIVS
+243 KK
-258 MMKLLESR
+258 
-266 YDFRYNTV
+266 YDFRYNSV
-274 MKYVEYL
+274 MKFTEYR
-281 PKDKGWYGYRP
+281 PKDKDYWGYQP
-292 VEPRVQKRMTLEV
+292 VDARVQKRMTLEV

-570 LTDDAKQGEY
+570 LTDDAKLGEY

>member
-1 MKVTIVHTNNKKQ
+1 MKITITHRNNKNQ
-14 LLVSTKTMEK
+14 LLVSTKS
-24 LMERFARD
+24 LERFLERIVND
-32 DSKLTITH
+32 DAKNTVAN
-40 FRESVPYLSNNY
+40 FREYVPWLTNGYD
-52 EGYKD
+52 GYKN
-57 MPKWMHI
+57 MATWMHVH
-64 YPAAEFAKDEN
+64 PAAEFQKSEN
-75 NNLKMKAFNGIL
+75 GLLKMKQNNGVL
-87 LLKFG
+87 LLTFV
-92 NITDVDGVEGIKRS
+92 NIKEDGGVDAVKQK
-106 VAILPSTLAAITGA
+106 VASLPSTLAAFIGA
-120 DGKTVIVLIKF
+120 DGISLNVLVKYALAK
-131 QGEKDSLPTSEADAE
+131 GSLPDDEVEADRIYKQAFQTFAP
-146 LLYRIAYQQIFPV
+146 LYQIL
-159 YQAIVKASILV
+159 VKATMQM
-170 DGPKPSIEAGS
+170 P
-181 TLSQEPSIH
+181 EPSIYSDFLFTQDASPYYREDALPLVLNEVIH
-190 NSFMMT
+190 TVEKPVDNLKDVIVDNSEEDVDKDGKELSDNIM
-196 LDAEPYFNSKAVAM
+196 
-210 KIDSHARSQNLTP
+210 R
-223 NTGNNQQMIADSGT
+223 MIGFLC
-237 AEAKND
+237 
-243 NKKEDKNSVRSNIVS
+243 KK
-258 MMKLLESR
+258 
-266 YDFRYNTV
+266 YDFRYNSV
-274 MKYVEYL
+274 MKFTEYR
-281 PKDKGWYGYRP
+281 PKDKDYWGYQP
-292 VEPRVQKRMTLEV
+292 VDARVQKRMTLEV

-349 RALART
+349 RALAHT

-523 LYAQALAALQAG
+523 LYAQALVALQAG

>member
-1 MKVTIVHTNNKKQ
+1 MKITITHRNNKNQ
-14 LLVSTKTMEK
+14 LLVSTKS
-24 LMERFARD
+24 LERFLERIVND
-32 DSKLTITH
+32 DAKNTVAN
-40 FRESVPYLSNNY
+40 FREYVPWLTNGYD
-52 EGYKD
+52 GYKN
-57 MPKWMHI
+57 MATWMHVH
-64 YPAAEFAKDEN
+64 PAAEFQKSEN
-75 NNLKMKAFNGIL
+75 GLLKMKQNNGVL
-87 LLKFG
+87 LLTFV
-92 NITDVDGVEGIKRS
+92 NIKDDGGVDAVKQN
-106 VAILPSTLAAITGA
+106 VASLPSTLAAFMGA
-120 DGKTVIVLIKF
+120 DGISLHVLVKYALAK
-131 QGEKDSLPTSEADAE
+131 GSLPDNEVEADRIYRQAFQTFAP
-146 LLYRIAYQQIFPV
+146 LYQIL
-159 YQAIVKASILV
+159 VKATMQM
-170 DGPKPSIEAGS
+170 P
-181 TLSQEPSIH
+181 EPSIYSDFLFTQDASPYYREEALPLVLNEVIH
-190 NSFMMT
+190 TIEKPVDNLKDAIVDNSEEDVDKDGKDLSDNIM
-196 LDAEPYFNSKAVAM
+196 
-210 KIDSHARSQNLTP
+210 R
-223 NTGNNQQMIADSGT
+223 MIGFLC
-237 AEAKND
+237 
-243 NKKEDKNSVRSNIVS
+243 KK
-258 MMKLLESR
+258 
-266 YDFRYNTV
+266 YDFRYNSV
-274 MKYVEYL
+274 MKFTEYR
-281 PKDKGWYGYRP
+281 PKDKDYWGYQP
-292 VEPRVQKRMTLEV
+292 VDARVQKRMTLEV

-570 LTDDAKQGEY
+570 LTDDAKLGEY

>member
-1 MKVTIVHTNNKKQ
+1 MKFTITHRNKKNQ
-14 LLVSTKTMEK
+14 LLVSTKS
-24 LMERFARD
+24 LERFLERIVNDDARN
-32 DSKLTITH
+32 TVEN
-40 FRESVPYLSNNY
+40 FREYVPYLTNGY
-52 EGYKD
+52 DGYKD
-57 MPKWMHI
+57 MPTWMHVH
-64 YPAAEFAKDEN
+64 PAAEFQKSEN
-75 NNLKMKAFNGIL
+75 GLLKMKKNNGVL
-87 LLKFG
+87 LLTF
-92 NITDVDGVEGIKRS
+92 VDINEDGGADAIKQK
-106 VAILPSTLAAITGA
+106 VASLPSTLAAFVGA
-120 DGKTVIVLIKF
+120 DGISLHVLAKYALAK
-131 QGEKDSLPTSEADAE
+131 GKLPDEEADAD
-146 LLYRIAYQQIFPV
+146 RIYKQAFLTFAPL
-159 YQAIVKASILV
+159 YQALVKAKMQM
-170 DGPKPSIEAGS
+170 P
-181 TLSQEPSIH
+181 EPSIYSDFLMTRD
-190 NSFMMT
+190 SFPYYREDALPLT
-196 LDAEPYFNSKAVAM
+196 LNEVFHDAGKPVESVDEREVDKSSGDVDKEGKELSDNIMS
-210 KIDSHARSQNLTP
+210 
-223 NTGNNQQMIADSGT
+223 MIGFLC
-237 AEAKND
+237 
-243 NKKEDKNSVRSNIVS
+243 KK
-258 MMKLLESR
+258 
-266 YDFRYNTV
+266 YDFRYNSV
-274 MKYVEYL
+274 MKCTE
-281 PKDKGWYGYRP
+281 YRP
-292 VEPRVQKRMTLEV
+292 KEKDYWGYQPVDARVQKRMTLEV

-327 TYNPVEDFLFKCAGK
+327 TYNPVENFLFNCEGK
-342 WDGKDYI
+342 WDGKDHI

-370 FLAMVN
+370 FLAMVD
-376 QWRSYSHRKY
+376 QWRAYSHRKY

-435 QALLLNLDEFN
+435 QSLVINLDEFN

-466 KMKPPYGSH
+466 KIKPPYGSH

-513 DVSQLPNYEQ
+513 NVSQRPNYEQ
-523 LYAQALAALQAG
+523 LYAQALSALRAG
-535 EKTYFDAEQTKLIMA
+535 EKTYFDAEQTRQIMA
-550 SNRKFEVISPV
+550 NNRKFEVVSPV

-594 GSSVKLSNLISF
+594 GSSLKLNSLIAF
-606 GRKLSQMPSIH
+606 GRKLSQMPTIH

>member
-1 MKVTIVHTNNKKQ
+1 MKFTITHRNKKNQ
-14 LLVSTKTMEK
+14 LLVSTKS
-24 LMERFARD
+24 LERFLERIINDDARN
-32 DSKLTITH
+32 TVEN
-40 FRESVPYLSNNY
+40 FREYVPYLTNGY
-52 EGYKD
+52 DGYKD
-57 MPKWMHI
+57 MPTWMHVH
-64 YPAAEFAKDEN
+64 PAAEFQKSEN
-75 NNLKMKAFNGIL
+75 GLLKMKKNNGVL
-87 LLKFG
+87 LLTF
-92 NITDVDGVEGIKRS
+92 VDINEDGGADALKQK
-106 VAILPSTLAAITGA
+106 VASLPSTLAAFVGA
-120 DGKTVIVLIKF
+120 DGISLHVLAKYALAK
-131 QGEKDSLPTSEADAE
+131 GTLPDEEVAAD
-146 LLYRIAYQQIFPV
+146 RIYKQAFLTFAPL
-159 YQAIVKASILV
+159 YQALVKATMQM
-170 DGPKPSIEAGS
+170 P
-181 TLSQEPSIH
+181 EPSIYSDFLMTRDSFPYYREDALPLTLNEVFH
-190 NSFMMT
+190 DVEKPVESVDERDADNSSA
-196 LDAEPYFNSKAVAM
+196 DVDNDSKELSDNIM
-210 KIDSHARSQNLTP
+210 S
-223 NTGNNQQMIADSGT
+223 MIGFLC
-237 AEAKND
+237 
-243 NKKEDKNSVRSNIVS
+243 KK
-258 MMKLLESR
+258 
-266 YDFRYNTV
+266 YDFRYNSV
-274 MKYVEYL
+274 MKCTEYRL
-281 PKDKGWYGYRP
+281 KEKDYWGYQP
-292 VEPRVQKRMTLEV
+292 VDARVQKRMTLEV

-327 TYNPVEDFLFKCAGK
+327 TYNPVENFLYKCEGK
-342 WDGKDYI
+342 WDGKDHI

-370 FLAMVN
+370 FLAMVD
-376 QWRSYSHRKY
+376 QWRAYSHPKY

-435 QALLLNLDEFN
+435 QSLVINLDEFN

-475 VQEFPRMASFIATS
+475 VQEFPRMASFIAAS

-513 DVSQLPNYEQ
+513 NVSQRPNYEQ
-523 LYAQALAALQAG
+523 LYAQALSALRAG
-535 EKTYFDAEQTKLIMA
+535 EKTYFDAEQTRLIMA
-550 SNRKFEVISPV
+550 NNRKFEVVSPV

-594 GSSVKLSNLISF
+594 GSSLKLNSLIAF
-606 GRKLSQMPSIH
+606 GRKLSQMPTIH

>member
-1 MKVTIVHTNNKKQ
+1 MKFTITHRNKKNQ
-14 LLVSTKTMEK
+14 LLVSTKS
-24 LMERFARD
+24 LERFLGRIVNDDARN
-32 DSKLTITH
+32 TVEN
-40 FRESVPYLSNNY
+40 FREYVPYLTNGY
-52 EGYKD
+52 DGYKD
-57 MPKWMHI
+57 MPTWMHVH
-64 YPAAEFAKDEN
+64 PAAEFQKSEN
-75 NNLKMKAFNGIL
+75 GLLKMKKNNGVL
-87 LLKFG
+87 LLTF
-92 NITDVDGVEGIKRS
+92 VDINEDGGADAIKQK
-106 VAILPSTLAAITGA
+106 VASLPSTLAAFVGA
-120 DGKTVIVLIKF
+120 DGISLHVLAKYALA
-131 QGEKDSLPTSEADAE
+131 KRTLPDEEVAADRIYKQAF
-146 LLYRIAYQQIFPV
+146 LTFAPLYQV
-159 YQAIVKASILV
+159 LVKAKMQM
-170 DGPKPSIEAGS
+170 P
-181 TLSQEPSIH
+181 EPSIFSDFLMTRD
-190 NSFMMT
+190 SFPYYREDALPLT
-196 LDAEPYFNSKAVAM
+196 LNEVFHGAEKPVESVDGKEADHSSGGVDNDSKELSDNIM
-210 KIDSHARSQNLTP
+210 S
-223 NTGNNQQMIADSGT
+223 MIGFLC
-237 AEAKND
+237 
-243 NKKEDKNSVRSNIVS
+243 KK
-258 MMKLLESR
+258 
-266 YDFRYNTV
+266 YDFRYNSV
-274 MKYVEYL
+274 MKCTE
-281 PKDKGWYGYRP
+281 YRP
-292 VEPRVQKRMTLEV
+292 KEKDYWGYQPVDARVQKRMTLEV

-327 TYNPVEDFLFKCAGK
+327 TYNPVENFLFKCEGK
-342 WDGKDYI
+342 WDGKDHI

-370 FLAMVN
+370 FLAMVD
-376 QWRSYSHRKY
+376 QWRAYSHRKY

-435 QALLLNLDEFN
+435 QSLVINLDEFN

-466 KMKPPYGSH
+466 KIKPPYGSH

-513 DVSQLPNYEQ
+513 DVSQRPNYEQ
-523 LYAQALAALQAG
+523 LYAQALSALRAG
-535 EKTYFDAEQTKLIMA
+535 EKTYFDAEQTRLIMA
-550 SNRKFEVISPV
+550 NNRKFEVVSPV
-561 DQYFNLYFD
+561 DQYFDLYFD

-594 GSSVKLSNLISF
+594 GSSLKLNSLIAF
-606 GRKLSQMPSIH
+606 GRKLSQMPTIH

>member
-1 MKVTIVHTNNKKQ
+1 MKITITHRNNKNQ
-14 LLVSTKTMEK
+14 LLVSTKS
-24 LMERFARD
+24 LERFLERIVND
-32 DSKLTITH
+32 DAKNTVAN
-40 FRESVPYLSNNY
+40 FREYVPWLTNGYD
-52 EGYKD
+52 GYKN
-57 MPKWMHI
+57 MATWMHVH
-64 YPAAEFAKDEN
+64 PAAEFQKSEN
-75 NNLKMKAFNGIL
+75 GLLKMKQNNGVL
-87 LLKFG
+87 LLTFV
-92 NITDVDGVEGIKRS
+92 NIEEDGGVDAVKQK
-106 VAILPSTLAAITGA
+106 VASLPSTLAAFMGA
-120 DGKTVIVLIKF
+120 DGISLNVLVKYALAK
-131 QGEKDSLPTSEADAE
+131 GSLPDNEVEADRIYKQAFQTFAP
-146 LLYRIAYQQIFPV
+146 LYQIL
-159 YQAIVKASILV
+159 VKATMQM
-170 DGPKPSIEAGS
+170 P
-181 TLSQEPSIH
+181 EPSIYSDFLFTQDASPYYREDALPLVLNEVIH
-190 NSFMMT
+190 TVEKPVDNLKDAIVDNSEEDVDKDGKELSDNIM
-196 LDAEPYFNSKAVAM
+196 
-210 KIDSHARSQNLTP
+210 R
-223 NTGNNQQMIADSGT
+223 MIGFLC
-237 AEAKND
+237 
-243 NKKEDKNSVRSNIVS
+243 KK
-258 MMKLLESR
+258 
-266 YDFRYNTV
+266 YDFRYNSV
-274 MKYVEYL
+274 MKFTEYR
-281 PKDKGWYGYRP
+281 PKDKDYWGYQP
-292 VEPRVQKRMTLEV
+292 VDARVQKRMTLEV

-435 QALLLNLDEFN
+435 QTLLLNLDEFN

-570 LTDDAKQGEY
+570 LTDDAKLGEY
-580 LTAAEIFQELKSHI
+580 LTAADIFQELKSHI

>member
-1 MKVTIVHTNNKKQ
+1 MKFTITHRDKKNQ
-14 LLVSTKTMEK
+14 LLVSTKS
-24 LMERFARD
+24 LERFLERIVNDDARN
-32 DSKLTITH
+32 TVEN
-40 FRESVPYLSNNY
+40 FREYVPYLTNGY
-52 EGYKD
+52 DGYKD
-57 MPKWMHI
+57 MPTWMHVH
-64 YPAAEFAKDEN
+64 PAAEFQKSEN
-75 NNLKMKAFNGIL
+75 GLLKMKKNNGIL
-87 LLKFG
+87 LLTF
-92 NITDVDGVEGIKRS
+92 VDINEDGGADAIKQK
-106 VAILPSTLAAITGA
+106 VASLPSTLAAFVGA
-120 DGKTVIVLIKF
+120 DGISLHVLAKYALAK
-131 QGEKDSLPTSEADAE
+131 GALPDEEADAD
-146 LLYRIAYQQIFPV
+146 RIYKQAFLTFAPL
-159 YQAIVKASILV
+159 YQALVKAKMQM
-170 DGPKPSIEAGS
+170 P
-181 TLSQEPSIH
+181 EPSIFSDFLMTRD
-190 NSFMMT
+190 SFPYYREDALPLT
-196 LDAEPYFNSKAVAM
+196 LNEVFYDAEKPVESVDERDADNSSADVDN
-210 KIDSHARSQNLTP
+210 DSKELSDNIMS
-223 NTGNNQQMIADSGT
+223 MIGFLC
-237 AEAKND
+237 
-243 NKKEDKNSVRSNIVS
+243 KK
-258 MMKLLESR
+258 
-266 YDFRYNTV
+266 YDFRYNSV
-274 MKYVEYL
+274 MKCTE
-281 PKDKGWYGYRP
+281 YRP
-292 VEPRVQKRMTLEV
+292 KEKDYWGYQPVDARVQKRMTLEV

-327 TYNPVEDFLFKCAGK
+327 TYNPVENFLYKCEGK
-342 WDGKDYI
+342 WDGKDHI

-370 FLAMVN
+370 FLAMVD
-376 QWRSYSHRKY
+376 QWRAYSHRKY

-435 QALLLNLDEFN
+435 QSLVINLDEFN

-466 KMKPPYGSH
+466 KIKPPYGSH

-513 DVSQLPNYEQ
+513 NVSQRPNYEQ
-523 LYAQALAALQAG
+523 LYAQALSALRAG
-535 EKTYFDAEQTKLIMA
+535 EKTYFDAEQTRQIMA
-550 SNRKFEVISPV
+550 NNRKFEVLSPV
-561 DQYFNLYFD
+561 DQYFDLYFD

-594 GSSVKLSNLISF
+594 GSSLKLNSLIAF
-606 GRKLSQMPSIH
+606 GRKLSQMPTIH

>member
-1 MKVTIVHTNNKKQ
+1 MKFTITHRNKKNQ
-14 LLVSTKTMEK
+14 LLVSTKS
-24 LMERFARD
+24 LERFLERIVNDDARN
-32 DSKLTITH
+32 TVEN
-40 FRESVPYLSNNY
+40 FREYVPYLTNGY

-57 MPKWMHI
+57 MPTWMHVH
-64 YPAAEFAKDEN
+64 PAAEFQKSEN
-75 NNLKMKAFNGIL
+75 GLLKMKKNNGIL
-87 LLKFG
+87 LLTF
-92 NITDVDGVEGIKRS
+92 VDINEDGGADAIKLK
-106 VAILPSTLAAITGA
+106 VASLPSTLAAFVGA
-120 DGKTVIVLIKF
+120 DGISLHVLAKYALAK
-131 QGEKDSLPTSEADAE
+131 GALPDEEADAD
-146 LLYRIAYQQIFPV
+146 RIYKQAFLTFAPL
-159 YQAIVKASILV
+159 YQALVKATMQM
-170 DGPKPSIEAGS
+170 P
-181 TLSQEPSIH
+181 EPSIYSDFLMTRD
-190 NSFMMT
+190 SFPYYREDALPLT
-196 LDAEPYFNSKAVAM
+196 LNEVFHGAEKP
-210 KIDSHARSQNLTP
+210 
-223 NTGNNQQMIADSGT
+223 
-237 AEAKND
+237 
-243 NKKEDKNSVRSNIVS
+243 
-258 MMKLLESR
+258 LESVDER
-266 YDFRYNTV
+266 EADNSSGDVDKEGKELSDNIMSMIGFLCKKYDFRYNSV
-274 MKYVEYL
+274 MKCTE
-281 PKDKGWYGYRP
+281 YRP
-292 VEPRVQKRMTLEV
+292 KEKDYWGYQPVDARVQKRMTLEV

-327 TYNPVEDFLFKCAGK
+327 TYNPVENFLFNCEGK
-342 WDGKDYI
+342 WDGKDHI

-370 FLAMVN
+370 FLAMVD
-376 QWRSYSHRKY
+376 QWRTYSHRKY

-435 QALLLNLDEFN
+435 QSLVINLDEFN

-466 KMKPPYGSH
+466 KIKPPYGSH

-513 DVSQLPNYEQ
+513 DVSQRPNYEQ
-523 LYAQALAALQAG
+523 LYAQALSALRAG
-535 EKTYFDAEQTKLIMA
+535 EKTYFDAEQTRQIMA
-550 SNRKFEVISPV
+550 NNRKFEVLSPV
-561 DQYFNLYFD
+561 DQYFDLYFD

-594 GSSVKLSNLISF
+594 GSSLKLNSLIAF
-606 GRKLSQMPSIH
+606 GRKLSQMPTIH

>member
-1 MKVTIVHTNNKKQ
+1 MKFTITHRNKKNQ
-14 LLVSTKTMEK
+14 LLVSTKS
-24 LMERFARD
+24 LERFLERIVNDDARN
-32 DSKLTITH
+32 TVEN
-40 FRESVPYLSNNY
+40 FREYVPYLTNGY
-52 EGYKD
+52 DGYKD
-57 MPKWMHI
+57 MPTWMHVH
-64 YPAAEFAKDEN
+64 PAAEFQKSEN
-75 NNLKMKAFNGIL
+75 GLLKMKKNNGVL
-87 LLKFG
+87 LLTF
-92 NITDVDGVEGIKRS
+92 VDINEDGGADAIKQK
-106 VAILPSTLAAITGA
+106 VASLPSTLAAFVGA
-120 DGKTVIVLIKF
+120 DGISLHVLAKYALAK
-131 QGEKDSLPTSEADAE
+131 GALPDEEADAD
-146 LLYRIAYQQIFPV
+146 RIYKQAFLTFAPL
-159 YQAIVKASILV
+159 YQALVKAKMQM
-170 DGPKPSIEAGS
+170 P
-181 TLSQEPSIH
+181 EPSIYSDFLMTRD
-190 NSFMMT
+190 SFPYYREDALPLT
-196 LDAEPYFNSKAVAM
+196 LNEVFHDAGKPVESVDEREVDKSSGDVDKEGKELSDNIMS
-210 KIDSHARSQNLTP
+210 
-223 NTGNNQQMIADSGT
+223 MIGFLC
-237 AEAKND
+237 
-243 NKKEDKNSVRSNIVS
+243 KK
-258 MMKLLESR
+258 
-266 YDFRYNTV
+266 YDFRYNSV
-274 MKYVEYL
+274 MKCTE
-281 PKDKGWYGYRP
+281 YRP
-292 VEPRVQKRMTLEV
+292 KEKDYWGYQPVDARVQKRMTLEV

-327 TYNPVEDFLFKCAGK
+327 TYNPVENFLFKCEGK
-342 WDGKDYI
+342 WDGKDHI

-370 FLAMVN
+370 FLAMVD
-376 QWRSYSHRKY
+376 QWRTYSHRKY

-435 QALLLNLDEFN
+435 QSLVINLDEFN

-466 KMKPPYGSH
+466 KIKPPYGSH

-513 DVSQLPNYEQ
+513 NVSQRPNYEQ
-523 LYAQALAALQAG
+523 LYAQALSALRAG
-535 EKTYFDAEQTKLIMA
+535 EKTYFDAEQTRLIMA
-550 SNRKFEVISPV
+550 NNRKFEVVSPV
-561 DQYFNLYFD
+561 DQYFDLYFD

-594 GSSVKLSNLISF
+594 GSSLKLNSLIAF
-606 GRKLSQMPSIH
+606 GRKLSQMPTIH

>member
-1 MKVTIVHTNNKKQ
+1 MKITITHRNNKNQ
-14 LLVSTKTMEK
+14 LLVSTKS
-24 LMERFARD
+24 LERFLERIVND
-32 DSKLTITH
+32 DAKNTIAN
-40 FRESVPYLSNNY
+40 FREYVPWLTNGYD
-52 EGYKD
+52 GYKN
-57 MPKWMHI
+57 MATWMHVH
-64 YPAAEFAKDEN
+64 PAAEFQKSEN
-75 NNLKMKAFNGIL
+75 GLLKMKQNNGVL
-87 LLKFG
+87 LLTFV
-92 NITDVDGVEGIKRS
+92 NIKDDGGVDAVKQK
-106 VAILPSTLAAITGA
+106 VASLPSTLAAFMGA
-120 DGKTVIVLIKF
+120 DGISLNVLVKYALAK
-131 QGEKDSLPTSEADAE
+131 GSLPDNEVEADRIYKQAFQTFAP
-146 LLYRIAYQQIFPV
+146 LYQIL
-159 YQAIVKASILV
+159 VKATMQM
-170 DGPKPSIEAGS
+170 P
-181 TLSQEPSIH
+181 EPSIYSDFLFTQDASPYYREDALPLVLNEVIH
-190 NSFMMT
+190 TVEKSVDNLKDAIVDNSEENVDKDGKELSDNIM
-196 LDAEPYFNSKAVAM
+196 
-210 KIDSHARSQNLTP
+210 R
-223 NTGNNQQMIADSGT
+223 MIGFLC
-237 AEAKND
+237 
-243 NKKEDKNSVRSNIVS
+243 KK
-258 MMKLLESR
+258 
-266 YDFRYNTV
+266 YDFRYNSV
-274 MKYVEYL
+274 MKFTEYR
-281 PKDKGWYGYRP
+281 PKDKDYWGYQP
-292 VEPRVQKRMTLEV
+292 VDARVQKRMTLEV

-386 GNSVAPLLISK
+386 GNSVAPLLISR

-594 GSSVKLSNLISF
+594 GSSVKLSNLICF

>member
-1 MKVTIVHTNNKKQ
+1 MKITITHRNNKNQ
-14 LLVSTKTMEK
+14 LLVSTKS
-24 LMERFARD
+24 LERFLERIVND
-32 DSKLTITH
+32 DAKNTVAN
-40 FRESVPYLSNNY
+40 FREYVPWLTNGYD
-52 EGYKD
+52 GYKN
-57 MPKWMHI
+57 MATWMHVL
-64 YPAAEFAKDEN
+64 PAAEFQKSEN
-75 NNLKMKAFNGIL
+75 GLLKMKQNNGVL
-87 LLKFG
+87 LLTFV
-92 NITDVDGVEGIKRS
+92 NIEEDGGVDAVKQK
-106 VAILPSTLAAITGA
+106 VASLPSTLAAFMGA
-120 DGKTVIVLIKF
+120 DGISLNVLVKYVLAK
-131 QGEKDSLPTSEADAE
+131 GSLPDDEVEADRIYKQAFQTFAP
-146 LLYRIAYQQIFPV
+146 LYQIL
-159 YQAIVKASILV
+159 VKATMQM
-170 DGPKPSIEAGS
+170 P
-181 TLSQEPSIH
+181 EPSIYSDFLFTQDASPYYREDALPLVLNEVIH
-190 NSFMMT
+190 TIEKPVDNLKDAIVDNSEEDVDKDGKELSDNIM
-196 LDAEPYFNSKAVAM
+196 
-210 KIDSHARSQNLTP
+210 R
-223 NTGNNQQMIADSGT
+223 MIGFLC
-237 AEAKND
+237 
-243 NKKEDKNSVRSNIVS
+243 KK
-258 MMKLLESR
+258 
-266 YDFRYNTV
+266 YDFRYNSV
-274 MKYVEYL
+274 MKFTEYR
-281 PKDKGWYGYRP
+281 PKDKDYWGYQP
-292 VEPRVQKRMTLEV
+292 VDARVQKRMTLEV

>member
-1 MKVTIVHTNNKKQ
+1 MKFTITHRTKKNQ
-14 LLVSTKTMEK
+14 LLVSTKS
-24 LMERFARD
+24 LERFLERIVND
-32 DSKLTITH
+32 DAKNTVEN
-40 FRESVPYLSNNY
+40 FREYVPWLTNGYD
-52 EGYKD
+52 GYKD
-57 MPKWMHI
+57 MPTWMHVH
-64 YPAAEFAKDEN
+64 PAAEFQKSEN
-75 NNLKMKAFNGIL
+75 GLLKMKQNNGIL
-87 LLKFG
+87 LLTFV
-92 NITDVDGVEGIKRS
+92 NIKEEGGVAAAKQN
-106 VAILPSTLAAITGA
+106 VASLPSTLAAFMGA
-120 DGKTVIVLIKF
+120 DGISLHVLVKYALSK
-131 QGEKDSLPTSEADAE
+131 GTLPNEEAEADRIYKQAFHTFAP
-146 LLYRIAYQQIFPV
+146 LYQIL
-159 YQAIVKASILV
+159 VKATMQM
-170 DGPKPSIEAGS
+170 P
-181 TLSQEPSIH
+181 EPSIYSDFLLTRDALPYYREDALPLMLNEVIH
-190 NSFMMT
+190 TIEKPVDNMNEVDVDNSSEHV
-196 LDAEPYFNSKAVAM
+196 DKDSKELSDNIM
-210 KIDSHARSQNLTP
+210 S
-223 NTGNNQQMIADSGT
+223 MIGFLC
-237 AEAKND
+237 
-243 NKKEDKNSVRSNIVS
+243 KK
-258 MMKLLESR
+258 
-266 YDFRYNTV
+266 YDFRYNSV
-274 MKYVEYL
+274 MKFTEYR
-281 PKDKGWYGYRP
+281 PKDKDYWGFQP
-292 VEPRVQKRMTLEV
+292 VDARVQKRMTLEV

-327 TYNPVEDFLFKCAGK
+327 TYNPVENFLFKCMGK
-342 WDGKDYI
+342 WDGKDHI

-355 VPTDNPYWEDWFYTW
+355 VPTDNPHWEDWFYTW
-370 FLAMVN
+370 FLAMVD

-422 VLSEKRQVLQAMC
+422 VLSEKRQVLQSMC

-523 LYAQALAALQAG
+523 LYAQALSALQAG

-570 LTDDAKQGEY
+570 LTDDAKLGEY

>member
-1 MKVTIVHTNNKKQ
+1 MKFTITHRNKKNQ
-14 LLVSTKTMEK
+14 LLVSTKS
-24 LMERFARD
+24 LERFLERIVNDDARN
-32 DSKLTITH
+32 TVEN
-40 FRESVPYLSNNY
+40 FREYVPYLTNGY
-52 EGYKD
+52 DGYKD
-57 MPKWMHI
+57 MPTWMHVH
-64 YPAAEFAKDEN
+64 PVAEFQKSEN
-75 NNLKMKAFNGIL
+75 GLLKMKKNNGVL
-87 LLKFG
+87 LLTF
-92 NITDVDGVEGIKRS
+92 VDIDEDGGADAIKQK
-106 VAILPSTLAAITGA
+106 VASLPSTLAAFVGA
-120 DGKTVIVLIKF
+120 DGISLHVLAKYALAK
-131 QGEKDSLPTSEADAE
+131 GALPDEEADAD
-146 LLYRIAYQQIFPV
+146 RIYKQAFLTFAPL
-159 YQAIVKASILV
+159 YQALVKAKMQM
-170 DGPKPSIEAGS
+170 P
-181 TLSQEPSIH
+181 EPSIYSDFLMTRD
-190 NSFMMT
+190 SFPYYREDALPLT
-196 LDAEPYFNSKAVAM
+196 LNEVFHDAEKP
-210 KIDSHARSQNLTP
+210 
-223 NTGNNQQMIADSGT
+223 
-237 AEAKND
+237 
-243 NKKEDKNSVRSNIVS
+243 
-258 MMKLLESR
+258 LESVDER
-266 YDFRYNTV
+266 EVDNSSGDVDKEGKELSDNIMSMIGFLCKKYDFRYNSV
-274 MKYVEYL
+274 MKCTE
-281 PKDKGWYGYRP
+281 YRP
-292 VEPRVQKRMTLEV
+292 KEKDYWGYQPVDARVQKRMTLEV

-327 TYNPVEDFLFKCAGK
+327 TYNPVENFLFKCEGK
-342 WDGKDYI
+342 WDGKDHI

-370 FLAMVN
+370 FLAMVD
-376 QWRSYSHRKY
+376 QWRTYSHRKY

-435 QALLLNLDEFN
+435 QSLVINLDEFN

-466 KMKPPYGSH
+466 KIKPPYGSH

-513 DVSQLPNYEQ
+513 NVSQRPNYEQ
-523 LYAQALAALQAG
+523 LYAQALSALRAG
-535 EKTYFDAEQTKLIMA
+535 EKTYFDAEQTRQIMA
-550 SNRKFEVISPV
+550 NNRKFEVLSPV
-561 DQYFNLYFD
+561 DQYFDLYFD

-594 GSSVKLSNLISF
+594 GSSLKLNSLIAF
-606 GRKLSQMPSIH
+606 GRKLSQMPTIH

>member
-1 MKVTIVHTNNKKQ
+1 MKFTITHRNKKNQ
-14 LLVSTKTMEK
+14 LLVSTKS
-24 LMERFARD
+24 LERFLERIVND
-32 DSKLTITH
+32 DAKNTVEN
-40 FRESVPYLSNNY
+40 FREYVPWLTNGYD
-52 EGYKD
+52 GYKD
-57 MPKWMHI
+57 MPTWMHVH
-64 YPAAEFAKDEN
+64 PAAEFQKSEN
-75 NNLKMKAFNGIL
+75 GLLKMKQNNGIL
-87 LLKFG
+87 LLTFV
-92 NITDVDGVEGIKRS
+92 NIKEEGGVAAAKQN
-106 VAILPSTLAAITGA
+106 VASLPSTLAAFMGA
-120 DGKTVIVLIKF
+120 DGISLHVLVKYALSKGTLPNEEAEADRIYKQAF
-131 QGEKDSLPTSEADAE
+131 HTFAPLYQILVKATMQMPEPSIYSDFLLTRDSLPYYREDALPLMLNE
-146 LLYRIAYQQIFPV
+146 VIHTVEKPV
-159 YQAIVKASILV
+159 DNMNEV
-170 DGPKPSIEAGS
+170 DVD
-181 TLSQEPSIH
+181 
-190 NSFMMT
+190 NSFEHV
-196 LDAEPYFNSKAVAM
+196 DKDSKELSDNIM
-210 KIDSHARSQNLTP
+210 S
-223 NTGNNQQMIADSGT
+223 MIGLLC
-237 AEAKND
+237 
-243 NKKEDKNSVRSNIVS
+243 KKYDFSYNSV
-258 MMKLLESR
+258 MK
-266 YDFRYNTV
+266 FT
-274 MKYVEYL
+274 EYR
-281 PKDKGWYGYRP
+281 PKDKDYWGFQP
-292 VEPRVQKRMTLEV
+292 VDARVQKRMTLEV

-327 TYNPVEDFLFKCAGK
+327 TYNPVENFLFKCMGK
-342 WDGKDYI
+342 WDGKDHI

-355 VPTDNPYWEDWFYTW
+355 VPTDNPHWEDWFYTW
-370 FLAMVN
+370 FLAMVD

-466 KMKPPYGSH
+466 KVKPPYGSH

-570 LTDDAKQGEY
+570 LTDDAKLGEY

-629 VRKS
+629 ARKS

>member
-1 MKVTIVHTNNKKQ
+1 MKITITHRNNKNQ
-14 LLVSTKTMEK
+14 LLVSTKS
-24 LMERFARD
+24 LERFLERIVND
-32 DSKLTITH
+32 DAKNTVAN
-40 FRESVPYLSNNY
+40 FREYVPWLTNGYD
-52 EGYKD
+52 GYKN
-57 MPKWMHI
+57 MATWMHVH
-64 YPAAEFAKDEN
+64 PAAEFQKSGN
-75 NNLKMKAFNGIL
+75 GLLKMKLNNGVL
-87 LLKFG
+87 LLTFV
-92 NITDVDGVEGIKRS
+92 NIEEDGGVDAIKQK
-106 VAILPSTLAAITGA
+106 VASLPSTLAAFMGA
-120 DGKTVIVLIKF
+120 DGISLNVLVKYALAK
-131 QGEKDSLPTSEADAE
+131 GSLPDNEVEADRIYKQAFQTFAP
-146 LLYRIAYQQIFPV
+146 LYQIL
-159 YQAIVKASILV
+159 VKATMQM
-170 DGPKPSIEAGS
+170 P
-181 TLSQEPSIH
+181 EPSIYSDFLFTQDASPYYREDALPLVLNEVIH
-190 NSFMMT
+190 TVEKPVDNLKDAIVDNSEEDVDKDGKELSDNIM
-196 LDAEPYFNSKAVAM
+196 
-210 KIDSHARSQNLTP
+210 R
-223 NTGNNQQMIADSGT
+223 MIGFLC
-237 AEAKND
+237 
-243 NKKEDKNSVRSNIVS
+243 KK
-258 MMKLLESR
+258 
-266 YDFRYNTV
+266 YDFRYNSV
-274 MKYVEYL
+274 MKFTEYR
-281 PKDKGWYGYRP
+281 PKDKDYWGYQP
-292 VEPRVQKRMTLEV
+292 VDARVQKRMTLEV

-570 LTDDAKQGEY
+570 LTDDAKLGEY

-594 GSSVKLSNLISF
+594 GSSVKLSNLICF

>member
-1 MKVTIVHTNNKKQ
+1 MN
-14 LLVSTKTMEK
+14 
-24 LMERFARD
+24 D
-32 DSKLTITH
+32 DAKNTVAN
-40 FRESVPYLSNNY
+40 FREYVPWLTNGYD
-52 EGYKD
+52 GYKN
-57 MPKWMHI
+57 MATWMHVH
-64 YPAAEFAKDEN
+64 PAAEFQKSEN
-75 NNLKMKAFNGIL
+75 GLLKMKQNNGVL
-87 LLKFG
+87 LLTFV
-92 NITDVDGVEGIKRS
+92 NIEEDGGVDAVKQK
-106 VAILPSTLAAITGA
+106 VASLPSTLAAFMGA
-120 DGKTVIVLIKF
+120 DGISLNVLVKYALAK
-131 QGEKDSLPTSEADAE
+131 GSLPDNEVEADRIYKQAFQTFAP
-146 LLYRIAYQQIFPV
+146 LYQIL
-159 YQAIVKASILV
+159 VKATMQM
-170 DGPKPSIEAGS
+170 P
-181 TLSQEPSIH
+181 EPSIYSDFLFTQDASPYYREDALPLVLNEVIH
-190 NSFMMT
+190 TVEKPVDNLKAAIVDNSEE
-196 LDAEPYFNSKAVAM
+196 DVDKDSKELSDNIM
-210 KIDSHARSQNLTP
+210 R
-223 NTGNNQQMIADSGT
+223 MIGFLC
-237 AEAKND
+237 
-243 NKKEDKNSVRSNIVS
+243 KK
-258 MMKLLESR
+258 
-266 YDFRYNTV
+266 YDFRYNSV
-274 MKYVEYL
+274 MKFTEYR
-281 PKDKGWYGYRP
+281 PKDKDYWGYQP
-292 VEPRVQKRMTLEV
+292 VDARVQKRMTLEV

-342 WDGKDYI
+342 WDGKDHI

-355 VPTDNPYWEDWFYTW
+355 VPTDNPHWEDWFYTW
-370 FLAMVN
+370 FLAMVD

-523 LYAQALAALQAG
+523 LYAQALSALQAG

-570 LTDDAKQGEY
+570 LTDDAKLGEY